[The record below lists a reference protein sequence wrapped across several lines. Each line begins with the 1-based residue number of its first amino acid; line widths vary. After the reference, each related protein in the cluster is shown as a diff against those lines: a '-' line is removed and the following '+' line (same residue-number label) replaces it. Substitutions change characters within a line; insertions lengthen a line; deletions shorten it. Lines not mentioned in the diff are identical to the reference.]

1 MQTIRAGAC
10 AGRNIMRVHEIMTE
24 PPQTCPRGMHLA
36 DASRRMR
43 ATGCGTLIVLGPHGR
58 VAGIVTDRDLALA
71 VGDAPD
77 AGRLALD
84 QVMSR
89 PVQTCGPDDHVG
101 VALDRMAAFHVRRL
115 PVVDENG
122 DIKGLISIDDI
133 VLWGLR
139 TPGVSTQALVAALR
153 ALASASSFA
162 AREYAETA

>member
-1 MQTIRAGAC
+1 
-10 AGRNIMRVHEIMTE
+10 
-24 PPQTCPRGMHLA
+24 
-36 DASRRMR
+36 
-43 ATGCGTLIVLGPHGR
+43 
-58 VAGIVTDRDLALA
+58 
-71 VGDAPD
+71 
-77 AGRLALD
+77 
-84 QVMSR
+84 MSR

-122 DIKGLISIDDI
+122 DVKGLISIDDI

-162 AREYAETA
+162 ARKYAETA

>member
-1 MQTIRAGAC
+1 
-10 AGRNIMRVHEIMTE
+10 MRVHEIMTE

-43 ATGCGTLIVLGPHGR
+43 ASGCGTLIVLGPQGR
-58 VAGIVTDRDLALA
+58 LAGIVTDRNLALA

-77 AGRLALD
+77 AGRLTLD

-89 PVQTCGPDDHVG
+89 PVHTCCPDDHLG

-122 DIKGLISIDDI
+122 DVKGLISIDDI

-153 ALASASSFA
+153 ALALASSFA

>member
-24 PPQTCPRGMHLA
+24 PSQTCPRGMHLA

-43 ATGCGTLIVLGPHGR
+43 ATGCGTLIVLGPDGLI
-58 VAGIVTDRDLALA
+58 AGIITDRDVALA

-77 AGRLALD
+77 AGRLTLH

-89 PVQTCGPDDHVG
+89 PVHTCRTDDHLG

-115 PVVDENG
+115 PVVDESG
-122 DIKGLISIDDI
+122 GVKGLISIDDI

-139 TPGVSTQALVAALR
+139 SPGVSTHAVVAALR

>member
-1 MQTIRAGAC
+1 
-10 AGRNIMRVHEIMTE
+10 MRVHEIMTE

-43 ATGCGTLIVLGPHGR
+43 KTGCGTLIVLGPHGR
-58 VAGIVTDRDLALA
+58 IAGIVTDRNLALA

-77 AGRLALD
+77 AGRLTLD

-122 DIKGLISIDDI
+122 DVKGLISIDDI

>member
-1 MQTIRAGAC
+1 
-10 AGRNIMRVHEIMTE
+10 MRVHEIMTE

-43 ATGCGTLIVLGPHGR
+43 QTGCGTLIVLGRHGR
-58 VAGIVTDRDLALA
+58 IAGIVTDRDVAVA
-71 VGDAPD
+71 VGEAPD
-77 AGRLALD
+77 AGRLTLD

-89 PVQTCGPDDHVG
+89 PVHTCGPDDHLG

-115 PVVDENG
+115 PVVDDSG
-122 DIKGLISIDDI
+122 DVKGLISIDDI

-139 TPGVSTQALVAALR
+139 SPGVSTHAVVAALR

-162 AREYAETA
+162 AREYAATV